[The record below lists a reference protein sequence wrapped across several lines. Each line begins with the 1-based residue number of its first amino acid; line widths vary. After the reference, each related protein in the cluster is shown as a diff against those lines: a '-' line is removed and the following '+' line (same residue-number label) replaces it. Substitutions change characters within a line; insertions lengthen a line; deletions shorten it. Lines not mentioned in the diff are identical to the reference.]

1 MSALRPNFLGQSRD
15 ALTEYFAGL
24 GERSY
29 RATQAMKWVYHRD
42 VDGFDAMS
50 DIGKRVRDRLAAD
63 FEIRLPEVVTAQV
76 SRDGTRKW
84 SVRVSN
90 GQAVECVLIPEKGR
104 NTLCVSSQIGCM
116 LDCSFCSTGKQGF
129 AGNLDA
135 GDIVG
140 QVLLVERELARVHRE
155 EAVARGDL
163 STSAGE
169 VRGEDEDAGV
179 AAGAATYRERRRAED
194 ASADARG
201 VTNVVLMGMGEP
213 LLNFDNVLAATG
225 LMMDDLAFGISKRR
239 VTVSTAGVVPGIYA
253 LAAQSDVSL
262 AVSLHAPDDALRDE
276 LVPINRKYPIAELL
290 EACRHYQ
297 DTSLGERRTVT
308 FEYTLLDGVNDN
320 VAQARD
326 LARLLRA
333 FPCKINLIPFNPFPG
348 SSYDR
353 PAMERVRAFQTVLM
367 QSGYATMLR
376 TTRGDDI
383 DAACGQL
390 VGRFADRTRRRE
402 RHLARVAQA
411 ATAGAVGV
419 PGDSALSLLEI
430 TE

>member
-1 MSALRPNFLGQSRD
+1 
-15 ALTEYFAGL
+15 
-24 GERSY
+24 
-29 RATQAMKWVYHRD
+29 
-42 VDGFDAMS
+42 
-50 DIGKRVRDRLAAD
+50 
-63 FEIRLPEVVTAQV
+63 
-76 SRDGTRKW
+76 
-84 SVRVSN
+84 
-90 GQAVECVLIPEKGR
+90 
-104 NTLCVSSQIGCM
+104 M

-129 AGNLDA
+129 AGNLEA

-155 EAVARGDL
+155 GALARGEPL
-163 STSAGE
+163 PGAEGYRE
-169 VRGEDEDAGV
+169 WRRQEDAG
-179 AAGAATYRERRRAED
+179 AEP
-194 ASADARG
+194 RG

-297 DTSLGERRTVT
+297 DTSLGERRSVT
-308 FEYTLLDGVNDN
+308 FEYTLLDGVNDQLS
-320 VAQARD
+320 QARD

-402 RHLARVAQA
+402 RHLAR
-411 ATAGAVGV
+411 TGLAGDGAGQV
-419 PGDSALSLLEI
+419 PLVEI
-430 TE
+430 GP

>member
-1 MSALRPNFLGQSRD
+1 VSAPRPNFLGQTRQ
-15 ALTEYFAGL
+15 ALTGYFADL

-29 RATQAMKWVYHRD
+29 RVTQAMKWVYHRD
-42 VDGFDAMS
+42 VDGFEAMS
-50 DIGKRVRDRLAAD
+50 DIGKRVRDRMAAD
-63 FEIRLPEVVTAQV
+63 FEIRLPEIVTAQV
-76 SRDGTRKW
+76 SKDGTRKW
-84 SVRVSN
+84 SVRVAN

-129 AGNLDA
+129 AGNLEA

-155 EAVARGDL
+155 GALARGEPL
-163 STSAGE
+163 PGE
-169 VRGEDEDAGV
+169 LGYREWRRQEDAG
-179 AAGAATYRERRRAED
+179 AEP
-194 ASADARG
+194 RG

-297 DTSLGERRTVT
+297 DTSLGERRSVT
-308 FEYTLLDGVNDN
+308 FEYTLLDGVNDQLS
-320 VAQARD
+320 QARD

-402 RHLARVAQA
+402 RHLARTGLAGDDA
-411 ATAGAVGV
+411 ARV
-419 PGDSALSLLEI
+419 PIVEI
-430 TE
+430 GP